1 MEEALLDLLPGAPV
15 YHLGLYRYVLSSV
28 YLQVLL
34 PLYHPSQS
42 FPNSSP
48 TSSRPP
54 GPLAIACFPTR
65 PTRSA
70 RQPLTIRD
78 PISLQAIEYYSRLP
92 QTINVDRIFIL
103 DPMVATGNTALAAMQ
118 MMKEWGLG
126 MEKVCFLGIIGSRKA
141 LEGLEGKY
149 PDVHVSTAE

>member
-15 YHLGLYRYVLSSV
+15 YHLGLYRYVPLGSSFSH
-28 YLQVLL
+28 Y
-34 PLYHPSQS
+34 
-42 FPNSSP
+42 P
-48 TSSRPP
+48 TSSYLAASSLISNHPAPFNLPP
-54 GPLAIACFPTR
+54 PIRSLSLA
-65 PTRSA
+65 
-70 RQPLTIRD
+70 LTTRD

-126 MEKVCFLGIIGSRKA
+126 MDKVCFLGIIGSRKA

-149 PDVHVSTAE
+149 PDVHVSTGE

>member
-1 MEEALLDLLPGAPV
+1 M
-15 YHLGLYRYVLSSV
+15 
-28 YLQVLL
+28 
-34 PLYHPSQS
+34 
-42 FPNSSP
+42 
-48 TSSRPP
+48 T
-54 GPLAIACFPTR
+54 
-65 PTRSA
+65 
-70 RQPLTIRD
+70 RD

-103 DPMVATGNTALAAMQ
+103 DPMVATGNTALAALQ

-149 PDVHVSTAE
+149 PDLHVSLAE

>member
-15 YHLGLYRYVLSSV
+15 YHLGLYRYVPLRSPSS
-28 YLQVLL
+28 
-34 PLYHPSQS
+34 HH
-42 FPNSSP
+42 P
-48 TSSRPP
+48 TSYYLAAN
-54 GPLAIACFPTR
+54 GPVNKCLASCNLPIGSLSLA
-65 PTRSA
+65 
-70 RQPLTIRD
+70 LINRD

-103 DPMVATGNTALAAMQ
+103 DPMVATGNTALAALQ

-149 PDVHVSTAE
+149 PDVHVSPAE

>member
-1 MEEALLDLLPGAPV
+1 MS
-15 YHLGLYRYVLSSV
+15 LSSSSSC
-28 YLQVLL
+28 
-34 PLYHPSQS
+34 SQ
-42 FPNSSP
+42 PCTSSHP
-48 TSSRPP
+48 TSSSLDVGRLGGDRLVPHDLP
-54 GPLAIACFPTR
+54 IGSLSLALMT
-65 PTRSA
+65 
-70 RQPLTIRD
+70 RD

-103 DPMVATGNTALAAMQ
+103 DPMVATGNTALAALQ

-149 PDVHVSTAE
+149 PDVHVSLAE

>member
-15 YHLGLYRYVLSSV
+15 YHLGLYRYVPPYPLRLFLARSSNHSKSRLV
-28 YLQVLL
+28 
-34 PLYHPSQS
+34 PLEVFIP
-42 FPNSSP
+42 
-48 TSSRPP
+48 R
-54 GPLAIACFPTR
+54 CPTR
-65 PTRSA
+65 LTRST
-70 RQPLTIRD
+70 RQLLKTSD

-103 DPMVATGNTALAAMQ
+103 DPMVATGNTALAAMK

-126 MEKVCFLGIIGSRKA
+126 MDKVCFLGIIGSRKA

-149 PDVHVSTAE
+149 PDVHVSDVE